1 MTEKN
6 QTGPKNADRRQD
18 QKPIATKPMHAR
30 IIPLIRDFEI
40 SFSGICAAVKS
51 SGRIDLEITKFCLTR
66 KFQSPTNTPT
76 LISSPHSKFPLRWPL
91 FICATALIVAG
102 QPTRGQAPPGSAQ
115 SRAELLGRQAYPGPS
130 ATPSAETEGYA
141 VTSPNEKDIGEQQIL
156 KRVEEYKPFTISIYS
171 PFYWTSN
178 AALVSRGE
186 QDDVL
191 VAPGVTL
198 MYQPRI
204 TKTLYAQVGVVQQFF
219 FYDQLTEL
227 NFASLDVIAGLLYYL
242 PQFHNLSLRGYYDYN
257 RLTDTDNF
265 DELFVNNSII
275 LNAELPFRIARAQQ
289 IFLGLNLN
297 LSFYGN
303 PESPR
308 RNNYSLYGNYDLA
321 LSRSFSLDAGFQFV
335 VRDYYSGDRTDVNEI
350 LSVSANYRIRDWL
363 TLSALSSFS
372 WNQSNHSVFD
382 YSVANIGGGVALIL
396 KF

>member
-1 MTEKN
+1 MIN
-6 QTGPKNADRRQD
+6 SQN
-18 QKPIATKPMHAR
+18 
-30 IIPLIRDFEI
+30 F
-40 SFSGICAAVKS
+40 
-51 SGRIDLEITKFCLTR
+51 
-66 KFQSPTNTPT
+66 
-76 LISSPHSKFPLRWPL
+76 SKFPLGRPL
-91 FICATALIVAG
+91 FICAAVLIFAG
-102 QPTRGQAPPGSAQ
+102 QPAHGQAPPGSAQ
-115 SRAELLGRQAYPGPS
+115 SRAELFGRQAYPGPS
-130 ATPSAETEGYA
+130 ATPSAETEGYP
-141 VTSPNEKDIGEQQIL
+141 VTSPSDKDIGEQQIL
-156 KRVEEYKPFTISIYS
+156 KRVEEYKPFTISIYA

-178 AALVSRGE
+178 AALVSSGE
-186 QDDVL
+186 QDDVF

-242 PQFHNLSLRGYYDYN
+242 PQFHNLSLRAYYDYN

-265 DELFVNNSII
+265 DELFVNDSII

-350 LSVSANYRIRDWL
+350 LSLSANYRVQEWL

-382 YSVANIGGGVALIL
+382 YSVANIGGGIALAL

>member
-1 MTEKN
+1 
-6 QTGPKNADRRQD
+6 
-18 QKPIATKPMHAR
+18 
-30 IIPLIRDFEI
+30 
-40 SFSGICAAVKS
+40 
-51 SGRIDLEITKFCLTR
+51 
-66 KFQSPTNTPT
+66 
-76 LISSPHSKFPLRWPL
+76 L
-91 FICATALIVAG
+91 FICAAALILAD
-102 QPTRGQAPPGSAQ
+102 QSAQGQAPPGSAQ

-156 KRVEEYKPFTISIYS
+156 KRVEEYEPFTISIYS

-191 VAPGVTL
+191 FAPGVTL

-219 FYDQLTEL
+219 FYDKLTEL
-227 NFASLDVIAGLLYYL
+227 NFASLDVIAGLVYYL

-257 RLTDTDNF
+257 RLTDTHNF

-275 LNAELPFRIARAQQ
+275 LNAEVPFRIARAQQ

-303 PESPR
+303 PESPQ
-308 RNNYSLYGNYDLA
+308 RNNYSLYANYDLA
-321 LSRSFSLDAGFQFV
+321 LSRSFSLDAAFQFV

-350 LSVSANYRIRDWL
+350 LSLSGNYRVRDWL
-363 TLSALSSFS
+363 TLSALSSFA

-382 YSVANIGGGVALIL
+382 YSVANVGGGVALTL

>member
-1 MTEKN
+1 MLG
-6 QTGPKNADRRQD
+6 QGALP
-18 QKPIATKPMHAR
+18 
-30 IIPLIRDFEI
+30 
-40 SFSGICAAVKS
+40 
-51 SGRIDLEITKFCLTR
+51 
-66 KFQSPTNTPT
+66 TPT
-76 LISSPHSKFPLRWPL
+76 VAP
-91 FICATALIVAG
+91 TAEV
-102 QPTRGQAPPGSAQ
+102 Q
-115 SRAELLGRQAYPGPS
+115 
-130 ATPSAETEGYA
+130 GYA
-141 VTSPNEKDIGEQQIL
+141 VPSPNEKDIGEQQIL
-156 KRVEEYKPFTISIYS
+156 KRREEYNPFTISVYS

-335 VRDYYSGDRTDVNEI
+335 VRDYYSGDRTDINEI
-350 LSVSANYRIRDWL
+350 LSLSANYRIRDWL
-363 TLSALSSFS
+363 TLSALSSFA
-372 WNQSNHSVFD
+372 WNQSNHSVFE
-382 YSVANIGGGVALIL
+382 YSVANIGGGIALTL